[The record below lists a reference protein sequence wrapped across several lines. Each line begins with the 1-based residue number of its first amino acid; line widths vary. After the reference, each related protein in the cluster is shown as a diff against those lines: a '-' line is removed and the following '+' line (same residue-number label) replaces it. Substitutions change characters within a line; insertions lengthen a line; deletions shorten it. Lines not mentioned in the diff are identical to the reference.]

1 MSRTCSDP
9 ARPTVL
15 PAARRPSRAR
25 PASASPAVLLCAVA
39 LIVAPAL
46 ATGSASPATTATTAE
61 PTTPAPVE
69 TIADVLRRSQ
79 HQRLDALP
87 PADANS
93 PAAARVMASFERLIR
108 VTPPRPGQCQ
118 PTLRLV
124 GGRLFA
130 EAMLGDCAMAV
141 STAVGDL
148 PEGER
153 LLLLGHELGHLR
165 LDHWTAL
172 RSLYEHHIPGT
183 VEPARTDAVAG
194 TLGRDAHALSHRHE
208 FEADAYGYQIAMRLG
223 YGLDTAF
230 GLLTRQGVQTD
241 GATHP
246 GTRRR
251 LAQMRSLDAQRARQ
265 LAGDAPDTVETDV
278 AARPQPQAVP

>member
-1 MSRTCSDP
+1 MLALAASATTAGPTADAGAGAEPRASRP
-9 ARPTVL
+9 AR
-15 PAARRPSRAR
+15 
-25 PASASPAVLLCAVA
+25 
-39 LIVAPAL
+39 
-46 ATGSASPATTATTAE
+46 SPATADTAPKTATADTA
-61 PTTPAPVE
+61 TPAAAAPAIAPAGLVSE
-69 TIADVLRRSQ
+69 TIAEVLRRSQ
-79 HQRLDALP
+79 RQRLDALP

-108 VTPPRPGQCQ
+108 VAPPRAGQCQ

-124 GGRLFA
+124 GGSLFA
-130 EAMLGDCAMAV
+130 EAVLGDCAMAV
-141 STAVGDL
+141 STSVGEL

-165 LDHWTAL
+165 LDHWSTL
-172 RSLYEHHIPGT
+172 RGLYERHIPGA
-183 VEPARTDAVAG
+183 VEQARTDAVAG
-194 TLGRDAHALSHRHE
+194 ALGREAHALSHRHE

-251 LAQMRSLDAQRARQ
+251 LAQMRGLDAQRARQ
-265 LAGDAPDTVETDV
+265 LAGDEPGTVETDV
-278 AARPQPQAVP
+278 AARPQPAAVP